1 MKSKI
6 NELADYREAPFQ
18 KEVTI
23 ACPAEHINVQMKHL
37 TRKFKKTESVSEV
50 AKGDVVVLS
59 LVSELTKF
67 NRPMVP
73 ITVGSRLFDE
83 ELEAQLIHHSCGES
97 FTVTVQNQ
105 PVNVTI
111 KQASRTLFP
120 QPTDE
125 MAAVYATEHEE
136 FAGITTVAQYRQ
148 KVIEDYCQKEKQSIL
163 YQTMDDIMEYVLT
176 HSDWDFDEDELAERV
191 KAVKME
197 INTELK
203 EEKGQT
209 LEDLST
215 EDLKILFGV
224 ESFDEM
230 DTMLRIE
237 MERVIASDLWLLE
250 IHQKQSIEEIENN
263 GWAFLEEYVKANLQI
278 REEK

>member
-1 MKSKI
+1 
-6 NELADYREAPFQ
+6 
-18 KEVTI
+18 
-23 ACPAEHINVQMKHL
+23 
-37 TRKFKKTESVSEV
+37 
-50 AKGDVVVLS
+50 
-59 LVSELTKF
+59 
-67 NRPMVP
+67 
-73 ITVGSRLFDE
+73 
-83 ELEAQLIHHSCGES
+83 
-97 FTVTVQNQ
+97 
-105 PVNVTI
+105 
-111 KQASRTLFP
+111 
-120 QPTDE
+120 
-125 MAAVYATEHEE
+125 MAAAYAAEHEE